1 MTSPSPSASES
12 LISANTQIPTQQ
24 LWPVPG
30 GVHPPA
36 NKRQSLQEPIYTP
49 PLPELLIVP
58 LQQHI
63 GNPAMPIVEVGDVV
77 AKGQLIAAPEGV
89 LSVGVHAPTS
99 GAITALEDYPVPH
112 PSGQSGPCILL
123 SPDGAE
129 RWAERRPIADYAH
142 TAPTELLAVIRGAGI
157 AGLGGAGFPS
167 AVKLGSPLPID
178 TLIINAA
185 ECEPYITAD
194 DILMRER
201 AADIVLG
208 IQILA
213 HILDQPAQIVVG
225 IEDDKPEAYE
235 MLVAACADTTI
246 RLVVF
251 PAKYPSGGEKQLI
264 QLLTGREVPSD
275 KIPAEIGVLCH
286 NVATIYSVARAVVH
300 GEPQISR
307 ITTVT
312 GDACTQPRN
321 YEVLIG
327 TPIRHLLALSGFT
340 ASSSERVIMGGPM
353 MGFVLPSLDAPV
365 IKTTN
370 CLLAPSL
377 AEMPPLPP
385 AQACIRCG
393 LCAEACPA
401 SLLPQQLLWYSQAGN
416 HERLQAHNLFDCI
429 ECGACSYVCPSHI
442 PLVQYYRASK
452 GEIRAQEKE
461 RISSDLARQ
470 RFAQHQQRM
479 ARLQEQRE
487 IKRAARRSELAGATD
502 SHATTQTSVSGH
514 RAEDL
519 IQAAARRAAQKQA
532 SPAQQLAALER
543 RLVAAQ
549 HLRDTAH
556 EKWLAGTAD
565 GLPTAQ
571 LDSLR
576 AALQEAE
583 LRLQGARNKLDALSS
598 DQNEPLRNQH
608 DNSHS
613 TTDSRNDDEPGPL

>member
-1 MTSPSPSASES
+1 MTTPSPATRSPSTSDV
-12 LISANTQIPTQQ
+12 LIPARQVAAQQ
-24 LWPVPG
+24 LWPIPG

-36 NKRQSLQEPIYTP
+36 NKQQALGESICTP
-49 PLPELLIVP
+49 PLPELLVVP

-63 GNPAMPIVEVGDVV
+63 GNPATPVVEVGDVV
-77 AKGQLIAAPEGV
+77 AKGQLIAAPDGA
-89 LSVGVHAPTS
+89 LSVGVHAPAS
-99 GAITALEDYPVPH
+99 GTITALGDYPVPH
-112 PSGQSGPCILL
+112 PSGLSGPCIVL
-123 SPDGAE
+123 SPDGDE
-129 RWAERRPIADYAH
+129 RWTERRPIANYAH
-142 TAPTELLAVIRGAGI
+142 ATPAELLAVIRGAGI

-167 AVKLGSPLPID
+167 AVKLGSQLPID

-213 HILDQPAQIVVG
+213 HILGQPAQVVIG

-235 MLVAACADTTI
+235 ILVAACADTTI
-246 RLVVF
+246 RLVAF

-275 KIPAEIGVLCH
+275 QIPAEIGVLCH

-312 GDACTQPRN
+312 GEGCTQPRN

-353 MGFVLPSLDAPV
+353 MGFVLSSLDAPV

-370 CLLAPSL
+370 CLLAPSV

-416 HERLQAHNLFDCI
+416 HARLQAHNLFDCI

-452 GEIRAQEKE
+452 GEIRAKEKE
-461 RISSDLARQ
+461 RIAADLARQ

-487 IKRAARRSELAGATD
+487 IKRAARRSELAGAID
-502 SHATTQTSVSGH
+502 SHTTTATVSGQP
-514 RAEDL
+514 AEDL

-556 EKWLAGTAD
+556 EKWLAGTVD
-565 GLPTAQ
+565 HLPTAQ
-571 LDSLR
+571 LDGLR
-576 AALQEAE
+576 AALEEAE
-583 LRLQGARNKLDALSS
+583 LRLQGAHNKLEALRSGQKERPRS
-598 DQNEPLRNQH
+598 H
-608 DNSHS
+608 SDNSP
-613 TTDSRNDDEPGPL
+613 DNDGQESP